1 MALALTKLI
10 LASSTPDA
18 DSAGSYFDVVSVTAA
33 ASTTTLVPAGTYL
46 LVPSTNVKV
55 QAYNGTSWVDII
67 AANTGGM
74 LISDGINVRF
84 NNASTQATVT
94 LLTVN
99 GGLAVSGTYN
109 AS

>member
-10 LASSTPDA
+10 LASSSPDA
-18 DSAGSYFDVVSVTAA
+18 DSAGSYFDVVTVTAT

-67 AANTGGM
+67 AAATGGM

-84 NNASTQATVT
+84 NNSSTVATMT

-99 GGLAVSGTYN
+99 GGLSAPGTFN
-109 AS
+109 AT